1 MKNITVET
9 VRAVLDYEPDTGI
22 FRWRVS
28 CGNVKAGAAAG
39 SVRSDGY
46 AVIKING
53 MQFMAHR
60 LAWLY
65 THGVMPQDQIDHLN
79 GDKRDNRIANLRDVS
94 QFTNQQN
101 QTRPRTDNISGYRGV
116 SWERGNKRWRAQ
128 IRANG
133 RLQYLGYFDCA
144 KEAHAAYLAAK
155 LQFHPGDIR
164 HL

>member
-39 SVRSDGY
+39 SVRSD
-46 AVIKING
+46 
-53 MQFMAHR
+53 
-60 LAWLY
+60 AWLY

-155 LQFHPGDIR
+155 LRFHPGDIR